1 MCHALIHTAGVY
13 GLKILYGVQGTGNGH
28 ITRARAMCE
37 AFSQRDA
44 NVDFLFSG
52 REQNK
57 YFSMECFGRYQTRR
71 GLTFSTHQGQV
82 NYVKTAFNNSPMQLM
97 REIKQLD
104 LSAYDLIINDF
115 EPVSAWAAKRQG
127 IPCIGISHQNAFRYP
142 VPLKGANWLDKLIMQ
157 RFAPAD
163 YHLGLHWYHF
173 DQPILPPIVHTA
185 GLSTISQDYILVY
198 LPFEQIDH
206 VCELLFR
213 FVNQHFVFY
222 HPNVMEEE
230 VIENVELRP
239 LCHSKFHQHL
249 QHCAG
254 VIANGGFELPS
265 EALSLGKKLLLK
277 PLNGQFEQQSN
288 VATLDILGL
297 ASVMDFLDASAVSKW
312 LDEKQTERV
321 VYPNVANAIADWV
334 LQGRWHDHSEL
345 CHSLWQQVDFPSYV
359 SIN

>member
-1 MCHALIHTAGVY
+1 M
-13 GLKILYGVQGTGNGH
+13 KILYGVQGTGNGH
-28 ITRARAMCE
+28 ITRARAMSD
-37 AFSQRDA
+37 AFTRLGTQ
-44 NVDFLFSG
+44 VEFLFSG
-52 REQNK
+52 REQHK
-57 YFSMECFGRYQTRR
+57 YFSMECFGNYQVRR
-71 GLTFSTHQGQV
+71 GLTFATDKGKV
-82 NYVKTAFNNSPMQLM
+82 NYTKTALDNSLPQLI
-97 REIKQLD
+97 REISQLD
-104 LSAYDLIINDF
+104 LSGYDLVINDF

-127 IPCIGISHQNAFRYP
+127 VPCIGISHQNAFRYP

-157 RFAPAD
+157 RFAPSD

-185 GLSTISQDYILVY
+185 GGDGICQDFILVY
-198 LPFEQIDH
+198 LPFEQVEH

-222 HPNVMEEE
+222 HPNVIE
-230 VIENVELRP
+230 VENIENVELRP
-239 LCHSKFHQHL
+239 LCHRQFHQHL

-297 ASVMDFLDASAVSKW
+297 ASVMDFLDASAVSHW
-312 LDEKQTERV
+312 LDEKQAERV
-321 VYPNVANAIADWV
+321 IYPDVANAIAEWV
-334 LQGRWHDHSEL
+334 LEGRWHDHSQL
-345 CHSLWQQVDFPSYV
+345 CHTLWQQVDFPSYV